1 MSVSKQVKG
10 LEYLFKRVSELKPKQ
25 VIVPMGLIVGYT
37 WNKKKRELRFLTLKE
52 AEKLTRKGIAWREI
66 DEKWYDSK

>member
-10 LEYLFKRVSELKPKQ
+10 LEYLFQRVSELKPRQ

-52 AEKLTRKGIAWREI
+52 TEKLTRKGIAWREI
-66 DEKWYDSK
+66 NEEWYNSK

>member
-10 LEYLFKRVSELKPKQ
+10 LEYLFQRVSELKPRQ

-66 DEKWYDSK
+66 DEEWYDSK